1 MLYMPDSFVNMPN
14 KIVEREKQMAGA
26 SYTLLV
32 GVWKPIKKLEMQ
44 FSEDEYL
51 HSLSVFTIFI

>member
-32 GVWKPIKKLEMQ
+32 GV
-44 FSEDEYL
+44 
-51 HSLSVFTIFI
+51 